1 MPRIY
6 FFVLAFLLSLTCV
19 VLHISLSCKPLQSF
33 LLSMADKQPS
43 KRRAAG
49 GLSIL
54 SLGAIL
60 TFSVY
65 TWYTPGADLL
75 PRSIVARHTGDLDLQ
90 GTPEHLSI
98 LTLERRQSFQ
108 CGAGNPCSNGAC
120 CGGSGYCGYGE
131 PSVKETLTGT
141 WSSCLTGPT
150 YCGSGCVSNCG
161 AVAECGQY
169 AATAG
174 TQCPLNT
181 CCSQYG
187 FVSL

>member
-1 MPRIY
+1 MSFRTSL
-6 FFVLAFLLSLTCV
+6 FLANHYS
-19 VLHISLSCKPLQSF
+19 PF

-60 TFSVY
+60 AFIVY

-90 GTPEHLSI
+90 GTPEHLSN

-131 PSVKETLTGT
+131 PSVKANIDWHMELMLDRPNILRE
-141 WSSCLTGPT
+141 WLR
-150 YCGSGCVSNCG
+150 
-161 AVAECGQY
+161 
-169 AATAG
+169 
-174 TQCPLNT
+174 
-181 CCSQYG
+181 
-187 FVSL
+187 F